1 MGVCFTG
8 VYQRWTTYALKPE
21 SVSEMHFHA
30 NSKKAQS
37 LGKNGCRQKCL
48 HKSLDSQNESPA
60 SKRTE
65 SKAWMTPINLN
76 SFCTELFL
84 WILWTFKQS
93 VKNFLHY
100 NSVTW
105 NYLSINLNK
114 KREILHDI
122 FSFR

>member
-1 MGVCFTG
+1 
-8 VYQRWTTYALKPE
+8 
-21 SVSEMHFHA
+21 
-30 NSKKAQS
+30 
-37 LGKNGCRQKCL
+37 
-48 HKSLDSQNESPA
+48 
-60 SKRTE
+60 
-65 SKAWMTPINLN
+65 MTPFNLN